1 MLLTL
6 FPGGSSVSHVGVIQI
21 GRGWGRVC
29 VSASSPGPSYLSS
42 CIKRS
47 TITELKQ
54 LWNLR
59 RLCKLVSAFSITE
72 THTGHVGS
80 TLNNKRKP
88 PCFSL
93 SHTHALWAYPFYTWG
108 TSAWHATNPIC
119 VNSRPSACPLCSCCS
134 NNDNSS
140 QGFNKNSDWCWQLSG
155 IYLLD
160 TLS

>member
-93 SHTHALWAYPFYTWG
+93 SHTHTLFE
-108 TSAWHATNPIC
+108 PILFILGGHQPDMPPIQF
-119 VNSRPSACPLCSCCS
+119 VSTAVPPPVPSAAAAATTTTAARASTKTAIGVDSC
-134 NNDNSS
+134 
-140 QGFNKNSDWCWQLSG
+140 QE
-155 IYLLD
+155 Y
-160 TLS
+160 TY